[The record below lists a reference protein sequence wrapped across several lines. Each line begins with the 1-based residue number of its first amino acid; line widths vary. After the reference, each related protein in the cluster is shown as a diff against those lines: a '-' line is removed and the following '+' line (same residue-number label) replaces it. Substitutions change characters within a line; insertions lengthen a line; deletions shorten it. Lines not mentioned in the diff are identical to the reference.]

1 MRSQHGGSRQDGS
14 EAHRPHLSLQV
25 FSVLSCVSCDLL
37 FPMHLAFPAPWLYNR
52 RACRGGRETCCRG
65 EHENAVLEPDM
76 DPSPHGPALSRGT
89 HNSGGAG
96 PAFYLPPVSR
106 VGCAVH
112 TIFPSLPRESVIPES
127 CAFGPEQETGIQ
139 IRLTA
144 DERRYGKP
152 RREEGDEGVKPTHF
166 TFSCG
171 ACSDRL
177 R

>member
-1 MRSQHGGSRQDGS
+1 MARPDEGYPGGAERVRSQHGGSRQDGS

-127 CAFGPEQETGIQ
+127 CAFGPEQETGNLHTSHS
-139 IRLTA
+139 RVALVLTGFV
-144 DERRYGKP
+144 DPSGK
-152 RREEGDEGVKPTHF
+152 GG
-166 TFSCG
+166 G
-171 ACSDRL
+171 I
-177 R
+177 